1 MPGATSLH
9 GWHRFTLRYFP
20 GVCPRMT
27 RLSLLCLCQMN
38 HKPIPYA
45 IAICWWAQAVL
56 VDIKSRDYGG
66 LILSEWT
73 EKRRGRQRAWRGTRW
88 RQCYPLCPPIGPHV
102 SSHREVEGR
111 AADWHLPNCLICRK
125 LWGISSTCWF
135 VEANKQLHEHT
146 DNNMFVTLSPVS
158 YGGNWSGCQKQRDQS
173 LLGIMVAVIL
183 LFEIESITN
192 QPIITVVGA
201 QALALNEVCLLTKGE
216 EFLDAAR
223 SFDCSPK
230 PGIKGFVCTCEDE
243 HFCFSFDNTWNLKSS
258 RHFLFT
264 AVLLIASDS

>member
-1 MPGATSLH
+1 MPGATSPR

-27 RLSLLCLCQMN
+27 RLPLLCLCQMN

-73 EKRRGRQRAWRGTRW
+73 ERRRGRQREWRGERW
-88 RQCYPLCPPIGPHV
+88 RVMQPSPLLYWSTGQWPWRGKK
-102 SSHREVEGR
+102 GR
-111 AADWHLPNCLICRK
+111 AADWHLPNCLIYRR

-135 VEANKQLHEHT
+135 VKANKQFHVHK

-158 YGGNWSGCQKQRDQS
+158 YGDNWSGCQKQRDKS
-173 LLGIMVAVIL
+173 LRGITVVVIL
-183 LFEIESITN
+183 LPEIESITYG
-192 QPIITVVGA
+192 PIIIVVGA
-201 QALALNEVCLLTKGE
+201 KALALDKTCLLTKGE
-216 EFLDAAR
+216 ESLNAAR
-223 SFDCSPK
+223 SF
-230 PGIKGFVCTCEDE
+230 
-243 HFCFSFDNTWNLKSS
+243 W
-258 RHFLFT
+258 
-264 AVLLIASDS
+264 LLTKNRN